1 MKKLLFVTLCL
12 CFLLACASST
22 EGERVQSTAAPTPT
36 QTPTPTPTLAPTA
49 PPTPTP
55 TPTQTPTPT
64 PEPVSVNG
72 ELFPWDAEAVA
83 LEGPVTDPGQ
93 VREGLLSLS
102 SLQAVTLDRV
112 VPDEGIA
119 AWAEAWAALEAELPQ
134 VAFTYGDLYHDADA
148 QTVTDFAPQAL
159 PEGELTAIRT
169 IFPQVKTLDLT
180 GLTLTRADIAEIAR
194 QASELQVRW
203 QDETFGPSASDVGSL
218 AFAEPV
224 TVEDVADYLSCFP
237 HLQEADLLASGLTE
251 EEGDSLSA
259 AFPQVAFRR
268 MVTLNGK
275 SLDSFT
281 EELDFSN
288 NVIQDHEA
296 FAEELSRFS
305 RLRRLDMHL
314 CNLKDEQIAALRDRY
329 PNVKVVWTVKLGRWQ
344 VRTDAVAFSTKQ
356 AGNTTS
362 RLYSVNAQALQYCTD
377 LVALDLGHNA
387 ITDISW
393 IESLPKLQVL
403 ILADNQIKDLTPLAS
418 LKHLKYLE
426 LFMNPFTDIQPLAS
440 LSELLDVNLCVTR
453 TADLT
458 PLLSCTKL
466 ERIWIG
472 HQTQDYCSQESLQAV
487 LKAFPNAI
495 YDLTSVSST
504 NLGWR
509 EHPRYDAYIEMFRNN
524 TVVPPFVPED

>member
-12 CFLLACASST
+12 CCLLACTRYNELDSIRT
-22 EGERVQSTAAPTPT
+22 TAAPASTPT
-36 QTPTPTPTLAPTA
+36 EATAPTPTPTPA
-49 PPTPTP
+49 PTPTP
-55 TPTQTPTPT
+55 TPTPTSTPTPG
-64 PEPVSVNG
+64 PVSVNG
-72 ELFPWDAEAVA
+72 ELFSYDAEGIA
-83 LEGPVTDPGQ
+83 LEGPVSDPVQ
-93 VREGLLSLS
+93 IREGLLSLL
-102 SLQAVTLDRV
+102 SLQAVAVDRV
-112 VPDEGIA
+112 IPETGIA
-119 AWAEAWAALEAELPQ
+119 AWKEAWAALEAELPE
-134 VAFTYGDLYHDADA
+134 VVFTYRDFYHDADA
-148 QTVTDFAPQAL
+148 ETVTVLAPEDL
-159 PEGELTAIRT
+159 SDGELTAIRAV
-169 IFPQVKTLDLT
+169 FPQVKTLDLT
-180 GLTLTRADIAEIAR
+180 GLALSRAAAAAVT
-194 QASELQVRW
+194 QQVPELQVVW
-203 QDETFGPSASDVGSL
+203 QDETFGPSASDVEFL
-218 AFAEPV
+218 TFVEPV
-224 TVEDVADYLSCFP
+224 TADDVADYLACFP
-237 HLQEADLLASGLTE
+237 RLREADLLASGLTE

-268 MVTLNGK
+268 MVVLNGK
-275 SLDSFT
+275 QMDSFT

-288 NVIQDHEA
+288 NVIRDYDA
-296 FAEELSRFS
+296 FAEELARFPK
-305 RLRRLDMHL
+305 LRRLDMHL
-314 CNLKDEQIAALRDRY
+314 CNLENEQLAILRDRY
-329 PNVKVVWTVKLGRWQ
+329 PNAKVVWTVRLGQWQ

-362 RLYSVNAQALQYCTD
+362 RLYSVNAQALRYCTD

-387 ITDISW
+387 INDISW

-403 ILADNQIKDLTPLAS
+403 ILADNRIKDVSPIAS
-418 LKHLKYLE
+418 LQHLKYLE
-426 LFMNPFTDIQPLAS
+426 LFMNPLTDIQPLAS